1 MLDKRTSLGLKK
13 LFHSCT
19 SAVRLQLFIPLS
31 RDENGG
37 TSDARIPGQ
46 VPLSIKIYGPRSL
59 FEQVGRLLS
68 DHGLFLQRPENNEHG
83 ISYENPHYFV
93 PRTGLTHAITAE
105 GGTLNSKARRLHQ
118 IEDEVWAIFETTEI
132 DFSNI
137 KVDPGSGIK
146 TSLKEFVQSNPI
158 ISDRQEIDRRLDTR
172 GKRCTLCSNA
182 SPRTPPANSISSSLR
197 GNLPISTVLYL

>member
-1 MLDKRTSLGLKK
+1 
-13 LFHSCT
+13 
-19 SAVRLQLFIPLS
+19 
-31 RDENGG
+31 
-37 TSDARIPGQ
+37 
-46 VPLSIKIYGPRSL
+46 
-59 FEQVGRLLS
+59 
-68 DHGLFLQRPENNEHG
+68 
-83 ISYENPHYFV
+83 
-93 PRTGLTHAITAE
+93 
-105 GGTLNSKARRLHQ
+105 
-118 IEDEVWAIFETTEI
+118 VWAIFEITEI

-182 SPRTPPANSISSSLR
+182 SPRTPPANAIASSLR